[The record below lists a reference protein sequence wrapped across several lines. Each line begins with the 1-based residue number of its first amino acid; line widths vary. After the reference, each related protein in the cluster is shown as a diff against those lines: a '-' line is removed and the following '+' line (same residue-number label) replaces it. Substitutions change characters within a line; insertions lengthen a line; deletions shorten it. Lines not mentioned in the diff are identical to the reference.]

1 MNDLLTN
8 LSYAHAV
15 QCLQSF
21 IGPTV
26 RIQNELGKSI
36 VGEAILGTWS
46 TAKPLG
52 GRGIGPDPTGGAYTA
67 PQTR

>member
-36 VGEAILGTWS
+36 VGEAILGT
-46 TAKPLG
+46 
-52 GRGIGPDPTGGAYTA
+52 
-67 PQTR
+67 